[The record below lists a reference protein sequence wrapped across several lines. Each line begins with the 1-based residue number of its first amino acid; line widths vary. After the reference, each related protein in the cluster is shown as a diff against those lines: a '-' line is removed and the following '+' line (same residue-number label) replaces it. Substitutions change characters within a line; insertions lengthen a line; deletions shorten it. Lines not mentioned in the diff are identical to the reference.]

1 MKKIG
6 FFLLLLFGATMSLL
20 SILLLPE
27 PFDLWLGI
35 LIGGFTI
42 ALLFLPHS
50 KKNVR
55 ISIAGFKWTI
65 NDFCRGWLITGQT
78 GSGKTAC
85 AIRNILHALFTDVPD
100 WGGAVVDQKGQF
112 YEIVAGIAGHYQ
124 LSDKLVILRV
134 GPEESPARYNILS
147 YPGIS
152 WSSYA
157 ALIIDTA
164 ESMGIKLEPFW
175 KSKAEVLLRG
185 ILQMIGGYRTPTLG
199 HLVRYT
205 NNQNDLEQLVDK
217 VLKEPELAGDE
228 AVRGAQEIKGQILDL
243 GAEETK
249 SSIMATTQSMVAYFN
264 DPKIQE
270 VLCPEENTV
279 DFRDVDKG
287 KIFVL
292 SMAQSYDRQRI
303 YFNTF
308 LKLLFMTHA
317 KYRFD
322 DPGSIRKKNLLVFLA
337 DEAQQIVTS
346 SAYASDHEAVSV
358 IREARATY
366 ILATQSTTS
375 LAARLKKEDMNTL
388 ILNLASKFYFTV
400 ADQEAAEVASKD
412 LGLIKTKEVS
422 KSVSK
427 GVESI
432 STRDIEKPLYSPAEL
447 RKLKKFQCVL
457 KHPNGTTEK
466 MFLPPLDDEKRI
478 PAYYYKERFSFLWWF
493 FWKIQF

>member
-6 FFLLLLFGATMSLL
+6 FIFFLFCSLTVSLISLLF
-20 SILLLPE
+20 LPP
-27 PFDLWLGI
+27 PFDLWLGLTFGI
-35 LIGGFTI
+35 IPV
-42 ALLFLPHS
+42 AVLFFPRS
-50 KKNVR
+50 KKNVKIR
-55 ISIAGFKWTI
+55 IAGFTWSL

-85 AIRNILHALFTDVPD
+85 AIRNILHALFSDVPD

-112 YEIVAGIAGHYQ
+112 YEIVAGIARHYN
-124 LSDKLVILRV
+124 LADKLVILRV
-134 GPEESPARYNILS
+134 GPEQSPARYNILS

-157 ALIIDTA
+157 ALIIDTS

-199 HLVRYT
+199 HLVKFT
-205 NNQNDLEQLVDK
+205 TDITALENLVQK
-217 VLKEPELAGDE
+217 VLKEPDLAGSE
-228 AVRGAQEIKGQILDL
+228 AVRGALEVKGQILEL
-243 GAEETK
+243 EAAETK

-264 DPKIQE
+264 DPKIQD

-279 DFRDVDKG
+279 DFRDIDKG

-322 DPGSIRKKNLLVFLA
+322 DPASVTRKNLLVFLA

-358 IREARATY
+358 IREAKATY

-375 LAARLKKEDMNTL
+375 LATKLKKEDMNTL
-388 ILNLASKFYFTV
+388 ILNLASKMYFTV
-400 ADQEAAEVASKD
+400 ADQEAAELASKD
-412 LGLIKTKEVS
+412 LGLVKTQEVS

-457 KHPNGTTEK
+457 KHPDGTTEK
-466 MFLPPLDDEKRI
+466 MFLPPLDDEKHI

-493 FWKIQF
+493 FWKVQF

>member
-1 MKKIG
+1 MKKLG
-6 FFLLLLFGATMSLL
+6 CV
-20 SILLLPE
+20 ILLIFGFVMAVLAILFMPE
-27 PFDLWLGI
+27 PFDLWLG
-35 LIGGFTI
+35 LPLGGLTAAFI
-42 ALLFLPHS
+42 FFPRS
-50 KKNVR
+50 KKNVK

-112 YEIVAGIAGHYQ
+112 YEIVAGIAGHYK

-134 GPEESPARYNILS
+134 GPEASPARYNILS

-199 HLVRYT
+199 HLVKYT
-205 NNQNDLEQLVDK
+205 NNQNALEQLVDK

-228 AVRGAQEIKGQILDL
+228 AVRGAQEIKGQILEL
-243 GAEETK
+243 EAAETK

-322 DPGSIRKKNLLVFLA
+322 DPASIREKNLLVFLA

-375 LAARLKKEDMNTL
+375 LATRLKKEDMNTL

-400 ADQEAAEVASKD
+400 ADQEAAELASKD
-412 LGLIKTKEVS
+412 LGVIKTKEVS

-432 STRDIEKPLYSPAEL
+432 STRETEKPLYTPAEL

-457 KHPNGTTEK
+457 KHPDGTTEK
-466 MFLPPLDDEKRI
+466 MFLPPLDDEGRI

-493 FWKIQF
+493 FWKVQV

>member
-1 MKKIG
+1 MKTVG
-6 FFLLLLFGATMSLL
+6 FILLFLFGAAISLL
-20 SILLLPE
+20 AILFMPE
-27 PFDLWLGI
+27 PFDLWIGI
-35 LIGGFTI
+35 PIGGFTI
-42 ALLFLPHS
+42 ALLFFPRS
-50 KKNVR
+50 KKNAK

-112 YEIVAGIAGHYQ
+112 YEIVAGIARHYNQ
-124 LSDKLVILRV
+124 SDKLVILRV

-249 SSIMATTQSMVAYFN
+249 SSILATTQSMVAYFN

-279 DFRDVDKG
+279 DFRDVDNG

-322 DPGSIRKKNLLVFLA
+322 DPASIRKKNLLVFLA

-400 ADQEAAEVASKD
+400 ADQEAAELASKD

-432 STRDIEKPLYSPAEL
+432 STRDVEKPLYTPAEL

-457 KHPNGTTEK
+457 KHPDGTTEK

-493 FWKIQF
+493 FWKVQL